1 MRFNINSHRLHQR
14 DSSRRRRR
22 RMERTNALLTMRN
35 YFKLDLNI
43 NWEKFSV
50 TKSCRSGREF
60 TGKVCKFLAFFGSG
74 KAAPERQNAAEQRHG
89 ACHKPY
95 RNDLPS
101 LRRTIILDNISC
113 LMKASEL
120 QVKYLITVAYWWRS
134 SMRLFVCQKV
144 TRSGGRWTCL
154 SENVRSMAQS
164 LLNSERMND
173 IRW

>member
-1 MRFNINSHRLHQR
+1 MCFNINSHRLHQR
-14 DSSRRRRR
+14 DASRRRRR

-89 ACHKPY
+89 ACHKPH

-113 LMKASEL
+113 LMKAS
-120 QVKYLITVAYWWRS
+120 QSKIFNHRRS
-134 SMRLFVCQKV
+134 SGGAGATVSMFKSANEDEHARAKA
-144 TRSGGRWTCL
+144 SGAWHNHCWIPN
-154 SENVRSMAQS
+154 E
-164 LLNSERMND
+164 
-173 IRW
+173 